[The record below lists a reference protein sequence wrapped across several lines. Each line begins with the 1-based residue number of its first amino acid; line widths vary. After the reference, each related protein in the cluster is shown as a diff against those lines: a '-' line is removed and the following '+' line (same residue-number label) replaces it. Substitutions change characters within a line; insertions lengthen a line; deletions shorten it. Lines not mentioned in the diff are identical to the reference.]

1 MGIGGESFHHPT
13 KQMAITTFRSNYGP
27 WNVTRA
33 VLACKPEV
41 SKEGT
46 TTQRVVIFETTDQQ
60 EAVSITGKTLF
71 MLANGHKF
79 QSSYDGQRRT
89 LLKPRARKQYASVLK
104 QGYSPIIELIY

>member
-1 MGIGGESFHHPT
+1 
-13 KQMAITTFRSNYGP
+13 MAVTTFRSNYGS

-71 MLANGHKF
+71 ILANGHKF

-89 LLKPRARKQYASVLK
+89 VIKSQARKIYATDLK
-104 QGYSPIIELIY
+104 DGYSPSIELIY

>member
-1 MGIGGESFHHPT
+1 MRTSRKTRHPNPRT
-13 KQMAITTFRSNYGP
+13 MTVTTFRSNYGS

-33 VLACKPEV
+33 VLACEPEI

-46 TTQRVVIFETTDQQ
+46 TTQKVVIFETTDQQ

-71 MLANGHKF
+71 ILANGHKF

-89 LLKPRARKQYASVLK
+89 SLKPCARKQYASALK
-104 QGYSPIIELIY
+104 QGYSADIELIY